1 MCELPEGSK
10 MKLAKRDRHRRRLKY
25 LWLLRRKIKVFEGI
39 IGLILSRHNDLP
51 DEPQVE
57 SETK

>member
-1 MCELPEGSK
+1 

-39 IGLILSRHNDLP
+39 IGLILSLHNDLP

>member
-1 MCELPEGSK
+1 
-10 MKLAKRDRHRRRLKY
+10 MKQAKRDKYRRRLKY
-25 LWLLRRKIKVFEGI
+25 LWLLRRKIKVFKGI
-39 IGLILSRHNDLP
+39 IGLILNRHNDLP

>member
-1 MCELPEGSK
+1 
-10 MKLAKRDRHRRRLKY
+10 MKQAKRNQHKRRVEY